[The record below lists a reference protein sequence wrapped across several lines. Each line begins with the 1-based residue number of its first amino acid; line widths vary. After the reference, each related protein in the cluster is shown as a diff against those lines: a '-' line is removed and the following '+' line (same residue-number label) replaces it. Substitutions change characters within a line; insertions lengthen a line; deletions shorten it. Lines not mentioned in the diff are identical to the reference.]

1 MFVPLFTLNLNQK
14 ILPGRVT
21 IGEYDGKHP
30 CLTAATIG
38 EKVFIHN
45 PHQRI
50 GGGMLHV
57 NIICICMAQNN
68 IQNIKSLKF

>member
-50 GGGMLHV
+50 GGGMLQV
-57 NIICICMAQNN
+57 NIISM
-68 IQNIKSLKF
+68 

>member
-50 GGGMLHV
+50 GGGNSFLRDYV
-57 NIICICMAQNN
+57 SRRLSIDFNILYHN
-68 IQNIKSLKF
+68 KK

>member
-45 PHQRI
+45 PHQRV
-50 GGGMLHV
+50 GGG
-57 NIICICMAQNN
+57 
-68 IQNIKSLKF
+68 KFDKEIEFIVIVSASC

>member
-45 PHQRI
+45 PHQRV
-50 GGGMLHV
+50 GGG
-57 NIICICMAQNN
+57 
-68 IQNIKSLKF
+68 K

>member
-45 PHQRI
+45 PHQRV
-50 GGGMLHV
+50 GGGKRDVTFFTCFMLKLDKIRH
-57 NIICICMAQNN
+57 
-68 IQNIKSLKF
+68 

>member
-50 GGGMLHV
+50 GGGKLDDGPFKYITNMLPY
-57 NIICICMAQNN
+57 
-68 IQNIKSLKF
+68 

>member
-1 MFVPLFTLNLNQK
+1 MFVPIFTLNLNQR

-21 IGEYDGKHP
+21 IGEYDGQHP

-50 GGGMLHV
+50 GGMLAIGIT
-57 NIICICMAQNN
+57 NNTIIDI
-68 IQNIKSLKF
+68 I

>member
-50 GGGMLHV
+50 GGGMLQV
-57 NIICICMAQNN
+57 MIISICMARNKN
-68 IQNIKSLKF
+68 TKSI

>member
-50 GGGMLHV
+50 GGGMLE
-57 NIICICMAQNN
+57 M
-68 IQNIKSLKF
+68 

>member
-50 GGGMLHV
+50 GGGKFNLLMFSFE
-57 NIICICMAQNN
+57 
-68 IQNIKSLKF
+68 KS

>member
-21 IGEYDGKHP
+21 IGEYDGEHP

-38 EKVFIHN
+38 EKVFVHN

-50 GGGMLHV
+50 GGK
-57 NIICICMAQNN
+57 QYFTY
-68 IQNIKSLKF
+68 KFPAAASILLR